1 MEKREAGDSFGYAF
15 SESELCY
22 RLVALPILLNGDT
35 DGAAVVLLIA
45 KGCCDRIGPFARYL
59 KVAVAETEVY
69 LADSDLIGEHAVDQL

>member
-1 MEKREAGDSFGYAF
+1 MEKRATGDSFGYA
-15 SESELCY
+15 
-22 RLVALPILLNGDT
+22 LVKAGGATGLWLLPILLDGDT

-69 LADSDLIGEHAVDQL
+69 FADSDLIGERAVDQL